1 MTSPCLQVTREGA
14 FAVVT
19 LVRPE
24 RRNTLSLAAMAEL
37 TEALRGIGDGDALG
51 VIIASTGPVFSAG
64 HDFNDMTGADLVAM
78 RALFRACTTM
88 MDTMQS
94 IPQVVI
100 AQVQGLATAAGC
112 QLVASADLAVA
123 SRAAAFQLP
132 GGRGGWFCH
141 TPTVAVSRNVG
152 RKRALELAFTG
163 DPIDADT
170 ALDWGLVNRV
180 VEPGALE
187 AATRELLARAT
198 RSTRDAKGMGK
209 QGFYAHIDL
218 DQPKAYAVAVELMAS
233 SSQVPSAQEAI
244 DAFVGKRRPPAA

>member
-1 MTSPCLQVTREGA
+1 MTPTCLRVTREGA

-37 TEALRGIGDGDALG
+37 TDALQAIGGSDALG
-51 VIIASTGPVFSAG
+51 VILASTGPVFSAG
-64 HDFNDMTGADLVAM
+64 HDFGDMAGADLAAM

-88 MDTMQS
+88 MDAMQS

-123 SRAAAFQLP
+123 SSEAAFQLP

-163 DPIDADT
+163 DPIDART
-170 ALDWGLVNRV
+170 ALEWGLVNRV
-180 VEPGALE
+180 VAPEAL
-187 AATRELLARAT
+187 ATATRELLGRAT
-198 RSTRDAKGMGK
+198 RSTREAKGMGK

-218 DQPKAYAVAVELMAS
+218 DQPKAYAYAVELMAS
-233 SSQVPSAQEAI
+233 SSQVPSAQAAI
-244 DAFVGKRRPPAA
+244 DAFVSKPRARQA